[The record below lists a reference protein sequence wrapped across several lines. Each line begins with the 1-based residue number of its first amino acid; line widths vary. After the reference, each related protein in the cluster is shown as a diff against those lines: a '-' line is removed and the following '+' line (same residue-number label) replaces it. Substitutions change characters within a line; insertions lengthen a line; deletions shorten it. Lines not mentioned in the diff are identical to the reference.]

1 MFCETIVHKFLIQ
14 KGAFMSIKL
23 KLIISVVISM
33 LVLAGAITIVAE
45 QKASSSM
52 KASNIKKL
60 EAVTESKKGETTHYL
75 DYIGGLLTSL
85 AGQKG
90 THDAFLA
97 LDDAWYKIAD
107 EVNLNPT
114 DIETKLK
121 NDYATNYI
129 AQVDYNVPGAPQKR
143 DISAYI
149 PRNPN
154 AKIAQYMFIVDNKE
168 KLGEKN
174 GMSYNPKYAASSY
187 MKIHKE
193 YHTSF
198 NKFLE
203 SYGLYDIFMVDLKG
217 NIIYTDFKEK
227 DFSTNLKNGAY
238 SDTGIARAYKKALT
252 LNEGELAFDDFAPYE
267 PSYNAPAAFLATPIF
282 VDGKK
287 VGVMIFQMPVDAINE
302 IMQFGGNYKKAGL
315 GESGESYLVGADYMM
330 RSNSRFVK
338 DIKNE
343 VVQALGTTIGVWKV
357 KTKSTEDVFA
367 HAKERGHGVIPDYR
381 GVNVLSAYDTISV
394 YGTTKWA
401 IVTEID
407 ESEAMQPAHDIVMLI
422 IITSIIVFLLVLVAT
437 IFMIV
442 RVVIKPLKGLENR
455 ANDLANGE
463 SDLTARLAVV
473 GNDEITVISKHI
485 NSFIQKVQETINQ
498 AKDTGSEN
506 ASVSEELARTS
517 LSIGGQAENELKIV
531 DDVNAQGE
539 NLQTVLATAIE
550 SAQHTKEEIDGA
562 NSSLQNATALI
573 DNLTNE
579 INIRSQEELELSER
593 LSSLSSDATQVK
605 SVLDVIGDIADQT
618 NLLALNAAI
627 EAARAG
633 EHGRGFAVVADEV
646 RKLAERTQKSLVEIN
661 ASINVIVQSITDAS
675 DAISSNAT
683 EIEKLSENAVEV
695 QEGITQSSSVM
706 GEAVQKVDHM
716 VGGYKE
722 NTEQIKEMTKK
733 IENIKELSTSN
744 VRNVEEVAS
753 AADHLSAMTA
763 KLNALLNT
771 YKS

>member
-1 MFCETIVHKFLIQ
+1 
-14 KGAFMSIKL
+14 MSIKL
-23 KLIISVVISM
+23 KLIISVVIS
-33 LVLAGAITIVAE
+33 LFVLAGAITIVAE
-45 QKASSSM
+45 QKATTNM
-52 KASNIKKL
+52 EASNIKKL
-60 EAVTESKKGETTHYL
+60 EAVTESKQGEITHYL
-75 DYIGGLLTSL
+75 NYIGGLLTSL

-107 EVNLNPT
+107 EVNLDT
-114 DIETKLK
+114 ADIATALK

-129 AQVDYNVPGAPQKR
+129 AKVDYDVPGAAQKR

-149 PRNPN
+149 PRDPN
-154 AKIAQYMFIVDNKE
+154 AKIAQYMFIVDNDE

-187 MKIHKE
+187 MQIHKE
-193 YHTSF
+193 YHSSF

-227 DFSTNLKNGAY
+227 DFSTNLKNGVYAN
-238 SDTGIARAYKKALT
+238 TGIARAYKSALT

-267 PSYNAPAAFLATPIF
+267 PSYNAPAAFLATPMF

-302 IMQFGGNYKKAGL
+302 IMQFGGDYKNAGL
-315 GESGESYLVGADYMM
+315 GESGESYLVGPDYMM

-338 DIKNE
+338 DIKDE

-357 KTKSTEDVFA
+357 KTKSTEAVFA
-367 HAKERGHGVIPDYR
+367 QSKERGHGVIPDYR
-381 GVNVLSAYDTISV
+381 NISVLSAYDTINV
-394 YGTTKWA
+394 YGKTKWA

-407 ESEAMQPAHDIVMLI
+407 ESEAMKPAHELVLNILI
-422 IITSIIVFLLVLVAT
+422 TAVIIFIIALLVT
-437 IFMIV
+437 IFMIM
-442 RVVIKPLKGLENR
+442 RVVVKPLKELEDR

-463 SDLTARLAVV
+463 SDLTARLAIV
-473 GNDEITVISKHI
+473 GNDEIAVVSTHI
-485 NSFIQKVQETINQ
+485 NSFIQKVQDTINQ
-498 AKDTGSEN
+498 AKDTGNEN

-517 LSIGGQAENELKIV
+517 LSIGGQAEDELKIV
-531 DDVNAQGE
+531 DDVNSQGE
-539 NLQTVLATAIE
+539 NLQSVLATAIE
-550 SAQHTKEEIDGA
+550 SAQATKEEIDGA
-562 NSSLQNATALI
+562 NSSLQNATTLI

-683 EIEKLSENAVEV
+683 EIEKLSVNAIEV

-706 GEAVQKVDHM
+706 SEAVAKVETM
-716 VGGYKE
+716 VDGYKD
-722 NTEQIKEMTKK
+722 NTTQIQEMTEK
-733 IENIKELSTSN
+733 IQNIKELSTSN

-763 KLNALLNT
+763 KLNELLNT